1 MSRAIAITLA
11 ALLLVGCAQLK
22 PDAPYNAQ
30 AACEASGGAY
40 SGDGTCHERV
50 ISEVVQAAR
59 GRIKVMA
66 CQRRLGVI
74 DEDAEGAA

>member
-40 SGDGTCHERV
+40 SGDGTCHAGLE
-50 ISEVVQAAR
+50 
-59 GRIKVMA
+59 
-66 CQRRLGVI
+66 
-74 DEDAEGAA
+74 